1 MKQILIL
8 LFTLLAPFS
17 TIYAQANKK
26 EGYLFD
32 TFKEGIVRYRDGRQF
47 GVPLN
52 YNLIVHQFEFIDKN
66 DGNQKKEFSD
76 PSMITVI
83 EIDGRTFLPP
93 SEGITEM
100 IQSEPPF
107 YVTYEATVR
116 KERATAFGGQTQTAS
131 VDSYSQIRGVGV
143 IGGVDGTK
151 KSVASLNKVYK
162 ILIGKKT
169 KRFTNEKQLIKLF
182 PKQKETLVNYLTD
195 KPVDFNNIE
204 QVLKLYNFILNEK

>member
-8 LFTLLAPFS
+8 LFTLLASFS
-17 TIYAQANKK
+17 TIYAQANKE

-32 TFKEGIVRYRDGRQF
+32 TFKDGIVRYRDGRQF

-76 PSMITVI
+76 PDMITVI

-182 PKQKETLVNYLTD
+182 PKQEETLVNYLTD